1 MAHAVLMIYVF
12 LSNYGLKF
20 EKYQGRPNGFDT
32 LLYWIEPLP
41 WMLYIFL
48 FLTMLIRWVSNKK
61 STAYKLIYDE
71 EPAHGSKAEAF
82 IVRSNRVEKEINP
95 YERAS
100 LFSRLLISWVYPK
113 LKLGSTRPLQE
124 SDASVLRIEESSSY
138 LAESLEPY
146 LKNYLKNPND
156 NKALLKA
163 VFHRFRAEIAW
174 TSFLTIA
181 ETLMEF
187 SGPVFILLIEAFING
202 NDPYWRGI
210 ALVIYF
216 MIWKLIQA
224 ICISQRRF
232 NRDLLGAHLKGAI
245 STLIYSKSLKVSN
258 LQNSENSP
266 TFSYAQLVNLMQVDL
281 ERISSNIPTITEVF
295 NWPIQMGV
303 GIFLLCY
310 TAGYIAATAS
320 IVLMVILFLINIL
333 LFKRMAS
340 FQKCVMDKK
349 DVRMKYFNELLNA
362 IKILKL
368 YNWETKVGERV
379 LETREVEMKFQ
390 AKYLYTLLLIIFL
403 SWGTRNYLAII
414 IVGTMTAMGV
424 TLSPGTVF
432 ASISVIGV
440 LYWSIRRVPDILDNF
455 LQMMISMKR
464 IQDYLMTPEIKSY
477 NSTDMAYA
485 KPNSMI
491 VMQDCSFAYTSPP
504 PELLTTTEMVD
515 RSVTL
520 KNINL
525 EINRGELVAVVGRV
539 ASGKSSLLQALIN
552 NMIMIKETDT
562 SYMFVSGRVSYV
574 SQESWIQNTTIKNNI
589 LFGSEFDEN
598 KYRQVIEASQLGP
611 DLNILPGGD
620 LTEIGEKGINLSG
633 GQKARVSI
641 ARAAYADTDVV
652 LLDDPLSAVDAHVG
666 REIFNRCI
674 KKYMSGKTIILV
686 TNGQQF
692 LPYVD
697 RVVVMDNGQIIEHG
711 TYQDLTENKS
721 FFRENILVN
730 LQVKLEE
737 EISTQKAPKEIENTE
752 SKSYQKNVIESE
764 DREIGRVSWNIYKT
778 YIEYSGG
785 WVKVFLACFL
795 MILWMLDKMYSDIL
809 LSEWTDGSSKD
820 QEENQTYYIVL
831 YSITTFSINLFLL
844 LRLLIIANSGIHAAK
859 TIFTKQLQALLNAP
873 INKFYDVTPSG
884 RILNRLSKDQSVVD
898 GLLITTINSLIGQ
911 SFSALS
917 VIVICSYVVPWV
929 LIIVPISMFIGYR
942 IQNFYLKS
950 SRELMRL
957 ESISRSPIIQHFS
970 ETISGSETIRAYNYE
985 EIFKKVSFI

>member
-414 IVGTMTAMGV
+414 IVGTMTAIGV

-464 IQDYLMTPEIKSY
+464 IQ
-477 NSTDMAYA
+477 DMAYA

-884 RILNRLSKDQSVVD
+884 RIL
-898 GLLITTINSLIGQ
+898 
-911 SFSALS
+911 
-917 VIVICSYVVPWV
+917 
-929 LIIVPISMFIGYR
+929 
-942 IQNFYLKS
+942 
-950 SRELMRL
+950 
-957 ESISRSPIIQHFS
+957 SPIIQHFS